1 MFSFLKNIK
10 WYRIHI
16 DLTKFFGRT
25 YYFWQA
31 ALWWIID
38 VVVFIS
44 IGIDWNLLV
53 VSIPLGIIT
62 ALTSISWIRTLF
74 YATMYKRTIFR
85 LDDLLDRAST
95 FEGVPRSGK
104 TSTINNFGY
113 ILAKKQWTK
122 LQRDYWKCMYI
133 NYENLPDEVKENYE
147 EIIESYRFFIKRID
161 THIPCLYSIT
171 TIFDTEGRRSYNLEK
186 DHLTQ
191 QERLPFMSVWIC
203 DEISYLL
210 PNTLVKS
217 KDGLVE
223 DIKNQFR
230 WIGQF
235 TESYALCSDIRM
247 GDAFLGVRSVCG
259 ANFTLIKKQ
268 KWVLKPRLLCAFLA
282 VFYEIVDFIRLY
294 STL

>member
-1 MFSFLKNIK
+1 MISFLRNIK

-31 ALWWIID
+31 ALWWLVDII
-38 VVVFIS
+38 VFLA
-44 IGIDWNLLV
+44 IGIKWELLV

-62 ALTSISWIRTLF
+62 VLTTISWLRTLF
-74 YATMYKRTIFR
+74 YSTMYKRTIFK

-113 ILAKKQWTK
+113 ILAKRQWTK
-122 LQRDYWKCMYI
+122 LQRDYWKCMHV
-133 NYENLPDEVKENYE
+133 NYENLPEEVKDNYE
-147 EIIESYRFFIKRID
+147 EIIESYRFFAKRID

-171 TIFDTEGRRSYNLEK
+171 TIFDNTGRRSYNLEK
-186 DHLTQ
+186 EHLTQ

-259 ANFTLIKKQ
+259 A
-268 KWVLKPRLLCAFLA
+268 
-282 VFYEIVDFIRLY
+282 
-294 STL
+294 